1 MKNKSIPPFYV
12 GQEVV
17 CIDNNSYVHSGIRA
31 DSMLKRGSV
40 YIVKDIKQSACC
52 QKWVVYVG
60 TDNGVGYVRCSKCGV
75 VTMSGKED
83 YFVAARFAPITSQ
96 FKTIEYSSVIE
107 KETETV
113 GAN

>member
-17 CIDNNSYVHSGIRA
+17 AVKTHTDRDYIKGQVHKITSCVPGGCKCVGWDVTIGVRENVEFESFCCTCGHSEILPANSE
-31 DSMLKRGSV
+31 
-40 YIVKDIKQSACC
+40 
-52 QKWVVYVG
+52 VVYHH
-60 TDNGVGYVRCSKCGV
+60 TN
-75 VTMSGKED
+75 
-83 YFVAARFAPITSQ
+83 FAPITSQ

-107 KETETV
+107 KEKETV